1 MVTTR
6 FQHGLSPAIPP
17 VLWERELKFNSMLLA
32 ASPHPQSDAY
42 DALSTAPAL
51 HTPQQIAQLE
61 AVARAQARETPEST
75 LVSDDEKYLAAQ
87 LVYLASQYQASEYNR
102 QKQKANASQLVYI
115 PLSIQLPTHIA
126 ELRTRQAKS
135 SERQAWFFGGDESSE
150 EGDEMPEEGP
160 NGSDVPNALEEE
172 SMRTPGQMPTASTL
186 TDIIHFEQTPPPHPR
201 RPSYFQPDI
210 VQVDLLHDALGNSL
224 FPTSM
229 TKLPPVAL
237 SLLGTQPPALDPDVV
252 ETPPPLRET
261 LLPQFPDRLF
271 PPPLEGTAQ
280 QSPSSSCLPRPSPS
294 NLLRPLLPVRPAP
307 VHVAPSPTP
316 QLQLALETAISKD
329 TLPVY
334 TPPGSVPPSPG
345 LGPMIQRPSVP
356 KTSETHPI
364 NISQIIPPD
373 HIAAISARLTPRF
386 LPRGQSTL
394 PQGTYFRINPTFSLD
409 RVVYVLTVRAMEARA
424 AMARYSPVPVR
435 VRFGEGS
442 ASGPAVFMG
451 PGVRSEPN
459 ANKSL
464 ALSPLVP
471 GGNMLGLGL
480 GLQGNEAH
488 SPASPITPSL
498 VPPTTYDDSH
508 PRIKLPAPITLPTLP
523 PVAPLPPPNISPVP
537 LSPSVGPNRPILGNL
552 YLSSCPGKKVRLH
565 GPTTVKGRGA
575 ICRDLKADLER
586 IKQAGVFLV
595 ICCLD
600 DDELEFLGAPWS
612 EYRRYAREVGL
623 DVLRLPM
630 PEGLCPLSVQTI
642 SEHMDQIIRDYT
654 LAGKHVLAHCRGG
667 VGRAGL
673 VACVWMLKLGIC
685 GPPQPRQQQ
694 DPNTQQT
701 IIPDSSDTVQ
711 TTKVREPV
719 VRNPTIQ
726 TPPEYLMHERKVPR
740 DSVELLERVVYIIR
754 RQRSVKAIETY
765 EQVRFLLEFI
775 EYLRDLDARSE
786 SQAGGPLV
794 S

>member
-1 MVTTR
+1 
-6 FQHGLSPAIPP
+6 
-17 VLWERELKFNSMLLA
+17 MLLG

-126 ELRTRQAKS
+126 ELRTRQAES
-135 SERQAWFFGGDESSE
+135 SERQAWFFGGDELSE
-150 EGDEMPEEGP
+150 EGS
-160 NGSDVPNALEEE
+160 NGSDVLNAPEEE
-172 SMRTPGQMPTASTL
+172 STRAPDQIPAASTPID
-186 TDIIHFEQTPPPHPR
+186 TIHFEQTPSYPR

-229 TKLPPVAL
+229 TKLSPVAL

-261 LLPQFPDRLF
+261 LLPQFTDRLSS
-271 PPPLEGTAQ
+271 PPLEGISQ

-307 VHVAPSPTP
+307 VNVTPSPTP

-329 TLPVY
+329 TIPVC

-345 LGPMIQRPSVP
+345 LGPMIQRPPVP

-364 NISQIIPPD
+364 NISQVIPPD
-373 HIAAISARLTPRF
+373 HIAAISARLTPQF
-386 LPRGQSTL
+386 LPRGQSSL

-442 ASGPAVFMG
+442 TSGPAVFMG
-451 PGVRSEPN
+451 PGVRGEPN
-459 ANKSL
+459 ANKPLSL
-464 ALSPLVP
+464 APPVP

-480 GLQGNEAH
+480 SPQGNVNEAP
-488 SPASPITPSL
+488 SPVSPITTSL

-523 PVAPLPPPNISPVP
+523 PVAPPPPPSLSPPP
-537 LSPSVGPNRPILGNL
+537 LSPNVGLNRPILGNL

-565 GPTTVKGRGA
+565 GPTNIKGRGA

-600 DDELEFLGAPWS
+600 DDELEFLGAPWN
-612 EYRRYAREVGL
+612 EYRKYAREVGL

-630 PEGLCPLSVQTI
+630 PEGLCPLSVQTM

-673 VACVWMLKLGIC
+673 VACVWMLKLGLC
-685 GPPQPRQQQ
+685 GPPQSRQQQ

-701 IIPDSSDTVQ
+701 AIPESSDTVP

-719 VRNPTIQ
+719 VRDPTTQ
-726 TPPEYLMHERKVPR
+726 TLPEYLMHERKVPR
-740 DSVELLERVVYIIR
+740 DSMELLERVVYIIR

-786 SQAGGPLV
+786 SQAGEPLV

>member
-1 MVTTR
+1 
-6 FQHGLSPAIPP
+6 
-17 VLWERELKFNSMLLA
+17 MLLA
-32 ASPHPQSDAY
+32 ASPHPQSDTY
-42 DALSTAPAL
+42 DALSTGPAL
-51 HTPQQIAQLE
+51 HTPQQIAQIE
-61 AVARAQARETPEST
+61 AVARAQARETPESS
-75 LVSDDEKYLAAQ
+75 LVSEDEKYLAAQ
-87 LVYLASQYQASEYNR
+87 LVYLASQYHASEYNR
-102 QKQKANASQLVYI
+102 QKQRTNAPQMVYI
-115 PLSIQLPTHIA
+115 PLSIQLPTHIT
-126 ELRTRQAKS
+126 ELRARQAKS
-135 SERQAWFFGGDESSE
+135 SERQAWFFAGDELSE
-150 EGDEMPEEGP
+150 ET
-160 NGSDVPNALEEE
+160 SEE
-172 SMRTPGQMPTASTL
+172 SRDESDGNDVLNTPPKDEGTRAPQIPSDPIPTASTPID
-186 TDIIHFEQTPPPHPR
+186 TVHIEQTPPR

-224 FPTSM
+224 FPTSI
-229 TKLPPVAL
+229 TKLPPIAL

-252 ETPPPLRET
+252 ETPPPLRES
-261 LLPQFPDRLF
+261 LLPQFSDRPF
-271 PPPLEGTAQ
+271 PPSPMDGAAQ
-280 QSPSSSCLPRPSPS
+280 PSPSSAFLPRPSPS
-294 NLLRPLLPVRPAP
+294 NLRPLLSVRPAP

-329 TLPVY
+329 ALPVY

-345 LGPMIQRPSVP
+345 LGPMAQRLPVP

-373 HIAAISARLTPRF
+373 YIGAISARLTPQF
-386 LPRGQSTL
+386 QLRGQSTL
-394 PQGTYFRINPTFSLD
+394 AQGTYFRINPTFSLD

-459 ANKSL
+459 VNK
-464 ALSPLVP
+464 PLGPTPAIP

-480 GLQGNEAH
+480 GLQGNEAS
-488 SPASPITPSL
+488 SPATATTPSL
-498 VPPTTYDDSH
+498 VPPITYDDSH

-523 PVAPLPPPNISPVP
+523 SPSPLVAPPPPPNLNLPPPSPNVA
-537 LSPSVGPNRPILGNL
+537 LNRPVLGNL

-565 GPTTVKGRGA
+565 GPTNIKGRGA
-575 ICRDLKADLER
+575 ICRDLRADLER
-586 IKQAGVFLV
+586 IKQAGVFLI

-600 DDELEFLGAPWS
+600 DDELEFLGAPWN
-612 EYRRYAREVGL
+612 EYRRYAKEVGL

-630 PEGLCPLSVQTI
+630 PEGLCPLSVQVM

-685 GPPQPRQQQ
+685 GPPQSRQQH
-694 DPNTQQT
+694 DPTTQQT
-701 IIPDSSDTVQ
+701 TTPDSADTVQ
-711 TTKVREPV
+711 TPNVREPV
-719 VRNPTIQ
+719 IRDPMTQ
-726 TPPEYLMHERKVPR
+726 TPPEDLMRERKVPR
-740 DSVELLERVVYIIR
+740 DSLELLERAVYIIR

-775 EYLRDLDARSE
+775 EYMRDLDAKSE
-786 SQAGGPLV
+786 SHVEKPPVL
-794 S
+794 